1 MTNEQP
7 AMSLT
12 VEDFLSYVKETK
24 SKHTFKEYRIG
35 IEKASEK
42 KMRQGSRICYASELR

>member
-42 KMRQGSRICYASELR
+42 KDASRLSNMLCK